1 MSKGGRV
8 LRLKGSRSVT
18 LERLRE
24 AASPRTRRAMTWMAP
39 GMGVKR
45 WFSLLIVCVLLLALG
60 FLHFTWTG
68 PLHFTATRWILWLN
82 ALTKPEILPL
92 WVVGAVVML
101 LALAGAVT
109 SVLMLNRTL
118 LTATGTAPES
128 AVEMIYSRRTLS
140 RGPRLVALGGGTGL
154 SNLLSGLKVF
164 SSNITAVVAAT
175 DDGGSSGRLRA
186 ALDMI
191 APGDL
196 VDCYAA
202 LSDSPV
208 LARLLLHRF
217 ARGEGIEGHTF
228 GNLLLATLSEEQG
241 GLGSAMSEIHEVL
254 NVRGQVFPATT
265 DSATLLAELEDGQ
278 TVRGESLL
286 HVTRA
291 GRKVVR
297 MGLDP
302 AEPSTL
308 PQVEAAL
315 LEAELIVV
323 GPGSLLTSLIPA
335 VMVPGVAA
343 AIRESK
349 AKLVYVANV
358 MTEPGETDD
367 LGLEDHERLLTQHIG
382 RAPDWVLVNSAP
394 VPLAVLG
401 RYAAE
406 GARLLAGQRVS
417 VGLRQR
423 LRYAPMLREGSGQH
437 DPRALA
443 VALLE
448 LLGR

>member
-1 MSKGGRV
+1 MSRQV
-8 LRLKGSRSVT
+8 RSRAQSST
-18 LERLRE
+18 SAAFERFTDR
-24 AASPRTRRAMTWMAP
+24 ASPRTQRAAKWMAP

-82 ALTKPEILPL
+82 ALTKPEVLPL
-92 WVVGAVVML
+92 WVVGAVVMV

-140 RGPRLVALGGGTGL
+140 RGPHLVALGGGTGL
-154 SNLLSGLKVF
+154 SNLLAGLKVF

-186 ALDMI
+186 TLDMI

-217 ARGEGIEGHTF
+217 TRGDGIEGHTF

-241 GLGSAMSEIHEVL
+241 GLAGAMSEIHSVL

-265 DSATLLAELEDGQ
+265 DPATLVAELQDGDV
-278 TVRGESLL
+278 VRGESQL
-286 HVTRA
+286 HVERA

-297 MGLDP
+297 MSL
-302 AEPSTL
+302 EPPDVSTL
-308 PQVEAAL
+308 PQVTQAIVD
-315 LEAELIVV
+315 AELIVI

-349 AKLVYVANV
+349 APLVYVANV

-367 LGLEDHERLLTQHIG
+367 LSLEDHERLLTQHVG
-382 RAPDWVLVNSAP
+382 RSPDWVLVNSSP
-394 VPLAVLG
+394 VPVAVRD

-406 GARLLAGQRVS
+406 GAKLLAGQRVS

-423 LRYAPMLREGSGQH
+423 LRYAAMLHEGTAQH

-443 VALLE
+443 VALIA
-448 LLGR
+448 LLR